1 MAVHHK
7 LVSESKGKQTIA
19 NLSDLKKKQK
29 PPLEGWVQVLVIT
42 LWLVVPSPTEH
53 FSPTRVMSLLV
64 RVLDP
69 MCEGARASANHT

>member
-29 PPLEGWVQVLVIT
+29 PPLEG
-42 LWLVVPSPTEH
+42 
-53 FSPTRVMSLLV
+53 
-64 RVLDP
+64 
-69 MCEGARASANHT
+69 